1 MPDAADQ
8 PRDPATPE
16 EPPRY
21 RREPVSFTRRGG
33 RLTEKQQ
40 SAWDELAASYVLD
53 VPRAGPSTSVDPGW
67 RVEPARVFGREAP
80 LVVEIGSGRGENVVA
95 AAQDHPDRDFL
106 ALEVWVPGVAQTLV
120 QVRAAGVTNVR
131 LAVANATELLGT
143 ALEPASV
150 HEPWTW
156 FPDPWHKKRHTKRRL
171 VTVPFTALVARVLE
185 PGGTWR
191 LATDWADYAEQMAE
205 VIEVSPH
212 VHGGAVERFAGR
224 VLTKFERK
232 GLDKGRVIHDFA
244 AEIAPGG
251 RPTLT

>member
-8 PRDPATPE
+8 PRDPATAE
-16 EPPRY
+16 DPPRF

-40 SAWDELAASYVLD
+40 DAWDAMAETYVLD
-53 VPRAGPSTSVDPGW
+53 VPRRGTDTSVDPQW
-67 RVEPARVFGREAP
+67 RVDPARSFGRTAP

-95 AAQDHPDRDFL
+95 AAQQHPEWDFL
-106 ALEVWVPGVAQTLV
+106 AIEVWVPGVATTLL
-120 QVRAAGVTNVR
+120 QARAAGVTNIR
-131 LAVANATELLGT
+131 LAVANATEMLGT
-143 ALEPASV
+143 ALEPTSV
-150 HEPWTW
+150 RELWTW

-171 VTVPFTALVARVLE
+171 VTVPFTELVARVLE

-191 LATDWADYAEQMAE
+191 LATDWADYGEQMAE
-205 VIEVSPH
+205 VIEASPH
-212 VHGGAVERFAGR
+212 VSGGPVERFEGR

-244 AEIAPGG
+244 AQA
-251 RPTLT
+251 RQQ